1 MDKPRF
7 YPVWPPAS
15 AHPPVPICE
24 EGEVFPRI
32 ACVETW
38 WSVARC
44 MLIAFG
50 VGLLLVAW
58 LLVPLP

>member
-24 EGEVFPRI
+24 EGEVFI
-32 ACVETW
+32 DYKSLYHTTVLVL
-38 WSVARC
+38 S
-44 MLIAFG
+44 
-50 VGLLLVAW
+50 LLLALHGRVLSLITICLW
-58 LLVPLP
+58 